1 MSLDYFHHF
10 GMKYASTFVSLQRWR
25 GQGAGL
31 GGFSNSGTKACTT
44 AAHGGPAELPGL
56 FFFFYIYSLFSI
68 LYDFQVI
75 YSIILHSVFL

>member
-56 FFFFYIYSLFSI
+56 FFFFFKYIAY
-68 LYDFQVI
+68 FQYYMI
-75 YSIILHSVFL
+75 FR

>member
-10 GMKYASTFVSLQRWR
+10 GMEYASTFVSLQRWL

-31 GGFSNSGTKACTT
+31 GGFSNSGTEASTT

-56 FFFFYIYSLFSI
+56 FFFTYIAYFQYYMI
-68 LYDFQVI
+68 FQVI
-75 YSIILHSVFL
+75 YSIILHSMFL